1 MSDTPVETTS
11 SESVPVAEPVAAP
24 AEVAAPAA
32 EPVAA
37 PAEPVAAPAE
47 PVAAPAE
54 PVAAAGVAIELAAV
68 PAAAAPVTQ
77 TNELTEAQK
86 KAVTSLLEK
95 TSEFAKTL
103 VQDGKL
109 GALSMTKLIG
119 NMMKNAE
126 SLQVDGNAI
135 KGSDKKKVVLEV
147 GKQLIQTYVAGEHKA
162 TVIELYDG
170 LAEPTLEAMIDM
182 SRGVNFAT
190 AAMHIINDKE
200 AQVAVG
206 NAARRCIGFCC

>member
-86 KAVTSLLEK
+86 KAVASLLEK
-95 TSEFAKTL
+95 TSECMFC
-103 VQDGKL
+103 G
-109 GALSMTKLIG
+109 IR
-119 NMMKNAE
+119 
-126 SLQVDGNAI
+126 I
-135 KGSDKKKVVLEV
+135 KKGRL
-147 GKQLIQTYVAGEHKA
+147 
-162 TVIELYDG
+162 
-170 LAEPTLEAMIDM
+170 
-182 SRGVNFAT
+182 RN
-190 AAMHIINDKE
+190 HIK
-200 AQVAVG
+200 
-206 NAARRCIGFCC
+206 RCIQFSGLIRN